1 MKIERVWGDSWGDSW
16 GELESDSWAEE
27 GIGLAP
33 VSSVAPAVVDFVV
46 QPYDWYWPSSTVQ
59 FRNTLMARSVVNM
72 ESLRAAKREKAELK
86 EMIELY
92 AQWKKAA

>member
-1 MKIERVWGDSWGDSW
+1 MKIERVWGDAWGDSW
-16 GELESDSWAEE
+16 GELASDPWVEE

-33 VSSVAPAVVDFVV
+33 VSSVAPPAVDFVV
-46 QPYDWYWPSSTVQ
+46 QPYDWYSRHTLK

-72 ESLRAAKREKAELK
+72 EAARAARQEKTELK